1 MADRCCKLERDGVKW
16 GSVAKGSMMLL
27 GDYKR
32 AIDAKGRIIL
42 PREMRQEFGTGL
54 IVTKG
59 LDNCLLLYPVD
70 EWQKLIA
77 RIEGMPAGSE
87 ATRRFSRLF
96 FSSASHLMPDGQGRI
111 LVPPTLREMARLSK
125 EVVIVGVSNK
135 AEVWN
140 PKRWEEYKRE
150 SSEQYDQSAS
160 EIGF

>member
-1 MADRCCKLERDGVKW
+1 
-16 GSVAKGSMMLL
+16 MLL
-27 GDYKR
+27 GDHKR
-32 AIDAKGRIIL
+32 SIDTKGRIIL
-42 PREMRQEFGTGL
+42 PRDMRQEFGTGL

-77 RIEGMPAGSE
+77 RIEEMPAGSE

-111 LVPPTLREMARLSK
+111 LVPPNLREMAGLSK

-140 PKRWEEYKRE
+140 PKRWEEYKKE